1 MQQHALQVDL
11 HCLDPTFDTFISDN
25 EVGASTSRIHGL
37 RPQLCYR
44 RPRKDSG
51 LDFRQDLYFDI

>member
-11 HCLDPTFDTFISDN
+11 HTVWTLDTFISDN
-25 EVGASTSRIHGL
+25 EVGASSRIHGL